1 MSGCANEGVRSI
13 GDSFVAW
20 NDVSDL
26 SPYLRPAM
34 VSSWVT
40 RCLNVPTMIGLARA
54 FPLSDVLLWIH
65 FLQHPLWERLV
76 YPLPISETFA
86 SQHILTSTEE
96 TFVWVL
102 L

>member
-1 MSGCANEGVRSI
+1 
-13 GDSFVAW
+13 
-20 NDVSDL
+20 
-26 SPYLRPAM
+26 
-34 VSSWVT
+34 
-40 RCLNVPTMIGLARA
+40 MIGLARA